1 VLFNSPLF
9 VVFFGFVFVLY
20 WALRARTPQNV
31 LLLVASYVFYGAWSR
46 KFLALLIASTVAD
59 YVFGLL
65 IGGIA
70 DRRRKRLVLILSVV
84 MNLTLL
90 GVFKYAGFFVHEAV
104 ELLGWLGF
112 QPHVRTLEIALPI
125 GISFYT
131 FQSLSYV
138 IDVYR
143 GKLPATRSL
152 MEYALYVAFFP
163 QLVAGPIE
171 RATHL
176 LPQIKRERVWSGA
189 ALESGLQLMVWGLF
203 KKVVIADS
211 LAPYVNAVYAQPAA
225 FSGAALVTATV
236 FFAFQIYGDFSGYS
250 DTARGVARTLG
261 FDLMRNFDAPY
272 FARNPVEFWQR
283 WHISLSRWFQD
294 YLYFPLA
301 IRAMRKGGWASKY
314 RAHIVSMGL
323 IGLWH
328 GANWTFVVWGGL
340 HGLFLLVNHAWR
352 ALRGERET
360 SRFRQWCG
368 RILTFFLVVL
378 AWVFFRAETFDAA
391 RRMFDGMRGRHGW
404 INGVPVEAPAW
415 FSKLVEFG
423 GVTSAGSA
431 AWLLQLIW
439 CVALLA
445 IVWGL
450 PNTQQ
455 FVLGEGRRADA
466 RLVLRPTFA
475 WAAVLGLC
483 FGLAFTYSI
492 ISVNR
497 VSEFIYFIF

>member
-90 GVFKYAGFFVHEAV
+90 GVFKYGGFFVQEAV

-143 GKLPATRSL
+143 GKLPVTRCL

-328 GANWTFVVWGGL
+328 GANWTFVTFGLYWG
-340 HGLFLLVNHAWR
+340 LVI
-352 ALRGERET
+352 ALYLYATERLAEGARPT
-360 SRFRQWCG
+360 GSRMPAGVGPVGQAMAPALMF
-368 RILTFFLVVL
+368 VVVCVG
-378 AWVFFRAETFDAA
+378 WVFFRAGSLGDAWAILTRTFS
-391 RRMFDGMRGRHGW
+391 F
-404 INGVPVEAPAW
+404 
-415 FSKLVEFG
+415 
-423 GVTSAGSA
+423 T
-431 AWLLQLIW
+431 
-439 CVALLA
+439 
-445 IVWGL
+445 
-450 PNTQQ
+450 
-455 FVLGEGRRADA
+455 GESS
-466 RLVLRPTFA
+466 VLRPEVPA
-475 WAAVLGLC
+475 APLLWALVVGLW
-483 FGLAFTYSI
+483 LVEWVAR
-492 ISVNR
+492 NWPR
-497 VSEFIYFIF
+497 VAEVMAAGTVPRLIVRHAMIVAILFSFLVAQKGTARPFIYFQF